1 MARPKALPDSE
12 VFAALRQILALGDA
26 KSVSFGSVARA
37 VGLAPSTLVQR
48 FGTVT
53 ALRKAAIAEGWQV
66 LGQTAEA
73 LIDNAADKGPSGLLK
88 ALEGLTGEVGLL
100 LAASTEPDLRDKAA
114 EWRRM
119 VELALAQRIPPSNRP
134 RETAAVLFAAWQGQ
148 ILWGADS
155 FRVKDLAKRLA

>member
-48 FGTVT
+48 FGTIS
-53 ALRKAAIAEGWQV
+53 AMRKAAIDEGWDV
-66 LGQTAEA
+66 LGQSAVAAIDTAS
-73 LIDNAADKGPSGLLK
+73 DKGPSGLLK
-88 ALEGLTGEVGLL
+88 ALEGLTAEAGLL
-100 LAASTEPDLRDKAA
+100 LAASTEPELRVKAA

-119 VELALAQRIPPSNRP
+119 VEMALASRIPPSNKP
-134 RETAAVLFAAWQGQ
+134 RETAAILFAAWQGQ

-155 FRVKDLAKRLA
+155 FRIKDLAKRLG